1 MIIVLH
7 GINTFLTKRKRD
19 EIVAR
24 YRAKHP
30 YGLSF
35 FMFDEESDAQDIKTA
50 VETASLFEEKKL
62 VLCRNVLGKATDNE
76 TFFSWLKER
85 NVKENA
91 TTVVVFSEDRVL
103 QEAKNK
109 NIAWLLEKPV
119 AVQKFDIVSAAR
131 LPAWVEQ
138 EAAHHHAEIERD
150 AAVYLIDACGD
161 DLWRLSHEIEKCASY
176 NTTITKERARL
187 FVSLPVEGRVFDAL
201 AAFSEGNTKK
211 AAMHFFAL
219 LKEGEDWA
227 KMFGA
232 VAFHFRGIVQAR
244 SLLDLGWGK
253 EQMQKE
259 LGMHPFALQKAI
271 GYARSTSMDALAK
284 TYRMV
289 AKADLAL
296 KTGKMTAEEF
306 FERLLLGV

>member
-1 MIIVLH
+1 MIIVLS

-19 EIVAR
+19 EIIAR
-24 YRAKHP
+24 YRLKHP
-30 YGLSF
+30 HGLSF

-50 VETASLFEEKKL
+50 VETSSLFEEKKL
-62 VLCRNVLGKATDNE
+62 VLCRNVLGKVADNE
-76 TFFSWLKER
+76 MFFSWLKAR
-85 NVKENA
+85 NVKEDSS
-91 TTVVVFSEDRVL
+91 TVVVFSEDRVL
-103 QEAKNK
+103 AEAKNK
-109 NIAWLLEKPV
+109 NIAWLVEKPAV
-119 AVQKFDIVSAAR
+119 VQKSDIVSAAR
-131 LPAWVEQ
+131 LPAWMEQ
-138 EAAHHHAEIERD
+138 EAARHHATIERD
-150 AAVYLIDACGD
+150 AASYLIDACGD

-176 NTTITKERARL
+176 SATITKERARL
-187 FVSLPVEGRVFDAL
+187 LVPLPAEGRVFDAL
-201 AAFSEGNTKK
+201 AAFAEGNTKK

-232 VAFHFRGIVQAR
+232 VVFHFRSMVQVR

-271 GYARSTSMDALAK
+271 GHAHSTSMDMLTQ
-284 TYRMV
+284 TYRMI